1 MRASPSQ
8 RVVERRRAVLLTQH
22 YRHQEGLTVPQI
34 AALMGL
40 SEGSIRAYL
49 HDPDGSKAQAI
60 KESYRGVC
68 EVCGAATSGEGP
80 GRARPVCTRC
90 ANQDNGTWSPRRIH
104 AALRAQTCL
113 QRTHTATAAS
123 AYDGYVKDGKKDP
136 GQQPASSN
144 TTAAASRKPTA
155 KRSQAHEAACPR
167 RWLHSLV
174 LGFMLGVR
182 VLRGETCA
190 AVRPR

>member
-1 MRASPSQ
+1 VRANPPQ

-22 YRHQEGLTVPQI
+22 YRHEEGLTVPQI
-34 AALMGL
+34 AARMGL

-90 ANQDNGTWSPRRIH
+90 ANQDHSTWSPRRIH
-104 AALRAQTCL
+104 AALRAWR
-113 QRTHTATAAS
+113 QRYGQPATSTDLSAAHAYSDGGARLRRLSEGWEEGPWPAAS
-123 AYDGYVKDGKKDP
+123 VVQYHCGSVQKAN
-136 GQQPASSN
+136 S
-144 TTAAASRKPTA
+144 
-155 KRSQAHEAACPR
+155 EALTGA
-167 RWLHSLV
+167 
-174 LGFMLGVR
+174 
-182 VLRGETCA
+182 
-190 AVRPR
+190 